1 LESMTATK
9 AFDRTGMDRIC
20 GFVNGKGGVLKTTL
34 TANIGALLAVSGW
47 RVLLIDM
54 DPQGN
59 LGLDLGYRHSDLD
72 DEGSGLAQSLMFGSK
87 LAPLKNI
94 RDNLDVVPG
103 GAYLDQAAAG
113 LVSLATKDPG
123 KAKLGLARALAPIS
137 ADYDI
142 VLIDC
147 PPGNEPLQVAALGA
161 AAYVVVPTKT
171 DKAGREGLIGVAKRL
186 DTVLDVNPNLDLL
199 GVIITATTST
209 ATNVHRTARD
219 AITEVFGTDAVLFN
233 GMVRYAEATAQA
245 ARDRGVLVHEL
256 EEQVKAS
263 PKWYE
268 VLRGTAEAGQT
279 QPRSAANVAEDLY
292 QIAHELVARLEAA
305 EEGSAS

>member
-1 LESMTATK
+1 MIATT

-34 TANIGALLAVSGW
+34 TANVGALLATSGW
-47 RVLLIDM
+47 KVLLVDM

-59 LGLDLGYRHSDLD
+59 LGLDLGYRHSALD
-72 DEGSGLAQSLMFGSK
+72 DDGSALAQSLMFGSR
-87 LAPLKNI
+87 LTPLKDV
-94 RDNLDVVPG
+94 RPNLDVIPG
-103 GAYLDQAAAG
+103 GAELDQAAAG
-113 LVSLATKDPG
+113 LIAQGSKDG
-123 KAKLGLARALAPIS
+123 SKAKLALARSLAPIA

-142 VLIDC
+142 IFIDC

-161 AAYVVVPTKT
+161 ASYVVVPTKT

-186 DTVLDVNPNLDLL
+186 DTVIDVNPNLDLL
-199 GVIITATTST
+199 GVIITATSST
-209 ATNVHRTARD
+209 ATNVHRTTRD
-219 AITEVFGTDAVLFN
+219 AIAETFGTDAVLFN
-233 GMVRYAEATAQA
+233 GMVRHAEAPAQA

-256 EEQVKAS
+256 EEQVKAA

-268 VLRGTAEAGQT
+268 VLKGTAEAGQS

-305 EEGSAS
+305 EERNAS

>member
-1 LESMTATK
+1 MTPIQV
-9 AFDRTGMDRIC
+9 FDRTGMDRVC

-34 TANIGALLAVSGW
+34 TANVGALLALSGW

-59 LGLDLGYRHSDLD
+59 LGLDLGYRHSEID
-72 DEGSGLAQSLMFGSK
+72 DDGAGLAQSLMFGSK
-87 LAPLKNI
+87 LAPLKNV
-94 RDNLDVVPG
+94 RPNLDVVPG
-103 GAYLDQAAAG
+103 GAFLDQAAAG
-113 LVSLATKDPG
+113 LVSLGSKDPS
-123 KAKLGLARALAPIS
+123 KAKLGLARSLASIAS
-137 ADYDI
+137 EYDI
-142 VLIDC
+142 VFIDC

-161 AAYVVVPTKT
+161 AAFVVVPTKT

-209 ATNVHRTARD
+209 ATNVHRTAKE
-219 AITEVFGTDAVLFN
+219 AIVEAFGTDGVLFN

-268 VLRGTAEAGQT
+268 VLKGTAEAGQN

-305 EEGSAS
+305 EQRNAS